1 MEPPPS
7 EPVASGTIPAASA
20 AELPPEDPP
29 GPLDVSN
36 GFKEGPKMA
45 FEVLPIQPN
54 SGVLVLPTTTQ
65 PAARIRATKGSSAV
79 AGGSSAW
86 SADP

>member
-1 MEPPPS
+1 M
-7 EPVASGTIPAASA
+7 PAASA
-20 AELPPEDPP
+20 AAAPPEDPP
-29 GPLDVSN
+29 GPLDMSN
-36 GFKEGPKMA
+36 GFSEGPKMELVV
-45 FEVLPIQPN
+45 FPIQPN
-54 SGVLVLPTTTQ
+54 SGVFVLPTMTH